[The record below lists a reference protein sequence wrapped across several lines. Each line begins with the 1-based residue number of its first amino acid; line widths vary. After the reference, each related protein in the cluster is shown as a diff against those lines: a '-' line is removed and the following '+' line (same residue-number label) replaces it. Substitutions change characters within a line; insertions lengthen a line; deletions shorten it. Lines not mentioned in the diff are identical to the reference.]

1 MNSSIQNNFEW
12 EKYIIECLESTDYC
26 SMATVDSKGVW
37 SNPLY
42 FAWDENFNLYF
53 ISQPNS
59 RHMQN
64 IEKDPRVSAA
74 IYSTAQDTF
83 GDVVG
88 VQLSGKA
95 RILSLKD
102 EIATA
107 KNIYYGRRYWSR
119 GMQIP
124 DNGEDQYIN
133 NPKWQFVIIE
143 PDEIFYFDT
152 RFFDEERQRVPEEIF
167 SHK

>member
-74 IYSTAQDTF
+74 IYSTAQKIF
-83 GDVVG
+83 IMAGGMGVG
-88 VQLSGKA
+88 GCKFPIMA
-95 RILSLKD
+95 RISILIIRSGNLS
-102 EIATA
+102 
-107 KNIYYGRRYWSR
+107 
-119 GMQIP
+119 
-124 DNGEDQYIN
+124 
-133 NPKWQFVIIE
+133 
-143 PDEIFYFDT
+143 
-152 RFFDEERQRVPEEIF
+152 
-167 SHK
+167 